1 MSTNPKPMDAIWY
14 RKPQCPVIEANSDA
28 VIFTISNRLEM
39 QRWVRRIGFE
49 LSVIPVCEGLN
60 VRG

>member
-1 MSTNPKPMDAIWY
+1 MNAVWY
-14 RKPQCPVIEANSDA
+14 RKPQCPVIEAKPDA

-39 QRWVRRIGFE
+39 QRWVGRIGLE

-60 VRG
+60 ARG